1 MARTM
6 GQLRGKTE
14 CWYCVEA
21 DPGASVAIGLRPG
34 VTDESI
40 RDAIRHDTL
49 EQFLKWVPVTAGD
62 MVFVDAGT
70 VHAIAPGVVL
80 LETQQQSDTTYR
92 LYDYGRDRELHI
104 DLALQAM
111 RLTTEAGKVK
121 PQAFLAGSR
130 QKDATRLI
138 HQRYFTVDRY
148 NLAAGST
155 RSVTSGDAPLTLI
168 ALTGDVT
175 LHTPGNEPV
184 LLGHCQA
191 VVLPPQQAA
200 DICELRARQ
209 DGGDATVIC
218 AAPGASPPA

>member
-1 MARTM
+1 M
-6 GQLRGKTE
+6 
-14 CWYCVEA
+14 
-21 DPGASVAIGLRPG
+21 
-34 VTDESI
+34 
-40 RDAIRHDTL
+40 
-49 EQFLKWVPVTAGD
+49 
-62 MVFVDAGT
+62 
-70 VHAIAPGVVL
+70 
-80 LETQQQSDTTYR
+80 
-92 LYDYGRDRELHI
+92 
-104 DLALQAM
+104 
-111 RLTTEAGKVK
+111 K

-191 VVLPPQQAA
+191 VVLPPQQAQIFA
-200 DICELRARQ
+200 NC
-209 DGGDATVIC
+209 
-218 AAPGASPPA
+218 APGRTAATQLLYVRRLEQVRPPDLLN